1 MRPVES
7 ISIDDLHYEIKLTAE
22 AAIQISL
29 DKVAAMNAENKA
41 TKKSLD
47 AEALVLA
54 RVMSSLDAL
63 CIGLARHLGH
73 PFEVTVEGVNGK
85 QITIGSPDQK

>member
-1 MRPVES
+1 MSDIES
-7 ISIDDLHYEIKLTAE
+7 ISMDDLKYEIKITAE

-29 DKVAAMNAENKA
+29 DKVAEMNAKHKA
-41 TKKSLD
+41 TKESLD

-73 PFEVTVEGVNGK
+73 PFEVTAEGVIGK
-85 QITIGSPDQK
+85 QITLGSPDQK